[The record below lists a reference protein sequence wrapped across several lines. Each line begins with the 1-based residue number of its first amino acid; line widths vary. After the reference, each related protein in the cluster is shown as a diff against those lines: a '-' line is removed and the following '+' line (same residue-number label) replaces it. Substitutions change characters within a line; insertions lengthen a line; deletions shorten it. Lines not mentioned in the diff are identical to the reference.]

1 MKSTLGEGI
10 GNTDQLLIQ
19 TPKDANANIL
29 HADALLYH
37 LQVMQAATEITV
49 DMFEV

>member
-19 TPKDANANIL
+19 TPKDVNANVL

-37 LQVMQAATEITV
+37 LQVMQAATEVTV